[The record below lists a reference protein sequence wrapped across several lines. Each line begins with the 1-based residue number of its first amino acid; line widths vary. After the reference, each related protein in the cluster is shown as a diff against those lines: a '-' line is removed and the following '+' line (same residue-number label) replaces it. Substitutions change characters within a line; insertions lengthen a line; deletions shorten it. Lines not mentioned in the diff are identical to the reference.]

1 MIQRFSQFLNESAGQ
16 GKLSIHE
23 QLNKPF
29 AEFIERL
36 QDRVN
41 MFKVRVTELLNEMD
55 RAIESVS
62 EEFENIIVGE
72 PEITVD
78 RNLTSIEVLLHTSIP
93 NNDDAWK
100 TDESPAQDLEYKLN
114 RYFGNL
120 KNVRTEVNYKPD
132 ADGNCAI
139 ELSMYVVDSD
149 HFSDDHIDA
158 YITLGEEY

>member
-23 QLNKPF
+23 QLNEPF
-29 AEFIERL
+29 TGFIERL
-36 QDRVN
+36 QNRVN
-41 MFKVRVTELLNEMD
+41 LFKVQVAELLNEMD
-55 RAIESVS
+55 RAIESVI
-62 EEFENIIVGE
+62 EEFGSVIVGE
-72 PEITVD
+72 PEFKVD
-78 RNLTSIEVLLHTSIP
+78 SDLTTIEVLLHTSIP
-93 NNDDAWK
+93 NNDEAWE

-132 ADGNCAI
+132 ADGNCVI

-149 HFSDDHIDA
+149 HFGDEHIDA
-158 YITLGEEY
+158 YRTLGEEY

>member
-23 QLNKPF
+23 QLNEPF
-29 AEFIERL
+29 AGFIERL
-36 QDRVN
+36 QNRVN
-41 MFKVRVTELLNEMD
+41 LFKVQVAELLNEMD
-55 RAIESVS
+55 RAIESII
-62 EEFENIIVGE
+62 EEFGSIIVGE
-72 PEITVD
+72 PEFKVD
-78 RNLTSIEVLLHTSIP
+78 SDLSTIEVLLHTSIP
-93 NNDDAWK
+93 NNDEAWE

-120 KNVRTEVNYKPD
+120 KNVRTEVNYKPN

-149 HFSDDHIDA
+149 HFGDEYIDA
-158 YITLGEEY
+158 YKTLGEEY

>member
-1 MIQRFSQFLNESAGQ
+1 MIHKFNQFVNENNRQ
-16 GKLSIHE
+16 MTLSVHE
-23 QLNKPF
+23 QINEPF
-29 AEFIERL
+29 ANFIERL
-36 QDRVN
+36 QERVN
-41 MFKVRVTELLNEMD
+41 MFKMRVAELLNEMD

-72 PEITVD
+72 PEIKVD

-93 NNDDAWK
+93 NNDEAWE

-132 ADGNCAI
+132 ADGNCVI

-149 HFSDDHIDA
+149 HFGDEHIDA
-158 YITLGEEY
+158 YRTLGEEY